1 MQPKEAAAE
10 AKQASPGLL
19 SPPFSV
25 EAVGN
30 YSSIELRAADG
41 SVAEVAIVTARVRLG
56 SP

>member
-1 MQPKEAAAE
+1 VQPKEAAAE

-41 SVAEVAIVTARVRLG
+41 SVAEVAIVRVRVRL
-56 SP
+56 S